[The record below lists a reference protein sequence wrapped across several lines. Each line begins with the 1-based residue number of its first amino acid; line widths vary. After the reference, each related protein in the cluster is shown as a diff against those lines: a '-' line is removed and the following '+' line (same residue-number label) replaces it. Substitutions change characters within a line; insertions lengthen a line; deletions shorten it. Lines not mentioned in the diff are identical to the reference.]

1 MEWWETLLEVP
12 LCQLGVWLRSIT
24 YHKGRGC
31 YISGTEIEFSGA
43 SGLGRVDMD
52 ETITASGSTMLAKA
66 WLLNVPEGVFTV
78 VLCCGTDRLEEDLPV
93 LEAMAGTLTLT
104 M

>member
-1 MEWWETLLEVP
+1 
-12 LCQLGVWLRSIT
+12 
-24 YHKGRGC
+24 
-31 YISGTEIEFSGA
+31 
-43 SGLGRVDMD
+43 MD

-78 VLCCGTDRLEEDLPV
+78 VLCCGTDRLEEALPV